1 MLFADAVEKT
11 MAANDG
17 DPNSITRANL
27 LAAIKATNEFDAGGM
42 IPPTDIA
49 GKIGSVCY
57 IGMQVQDGKFVRV
70 SPTEKGKFD
79 CGGKHVELNFDPV
92 KEYKG

>member
-1 MLFADAVEKT
+1 
-11 MAANDG
+11 
-17 DPNSITRANL
+17 
-27 LAAIKATNEFDAGGM
+27 M
-42 IPPTDIA
+42 IPKTDIA

-57 IGMQVQDGKFVRV
+57 IGMQVTNGKFVRV

-79 CGGKHVELNFDPV
+79 CRGKPIEMNFDPV